1 LRPRTD
7 AGEIGNGR
15 VHGSGPLRLS
25 NNSARHLW
33 TPYHAVH
40 VMKSLLNAVSLGL
53 VVIALSACGGM
64 PGPAPWSDSASNRL
78 NLGSG
83 VVATFVEG
91 LSPEMPGRVAYIT
104 HVASGS
110 QAILDSEGRVVQRH
124 DGRADGAGRLDAVL
138 SDGATVALV
147 MQRLTNGGDLNPR
160 PHTILWVPLMQ
171 FGGIQYVRKWNSTGE
186 GNLRDDRDL
195 AVEDLGPE
203 LYRVA
208 YRGSGYAG
216 PYYRY
221 QDGDS
226 THLNPGT
233 RVFEVKGY
241 SPQFRLGTLEEG
253 RAILYEAD
261 TNPSAKTGEDL
272 LDIRGKVTAI
282 DVLNDDNEMTVLGTM
297 DDGHAIERF
306 VEMALEAPV
315 DQQNRGHD
323 GPRYFLGI
331 RLVDGTSVVRAFW
344 LETGDLSRG
353 IMTDPVVTLSV
364 WRKIPDEHR
373 PVGMDGGPRISE
385 RLAGRLGLA
394 HLSFNYPGLN
404 VTGKPHSP
412 TARLMRRS
420 EFDAM
425 QGGSSSPTIPDT
437 LVWVVEARGSWRTAG
452 ITPEEAR
459 RDFSVGVVAFDA
471 DTGSRYGTI
480 HRNEPPLEHSDNRAD
495 AYESKDGDSELR
507 AAVEGED
514 VAGGDIGQ
522 QDRPTLKNALEPK
535 DGDTMVA
542 ATVQGKGVTR
552 GDIRQYA
559 EFWMITDESMAR
571 DAAVEKSIVAVID
584 KFTQQ
589 AEVERRNLSPTREEA
604 EEYMSI
610 HRGNCM
616 GEHGGE
622 CREAIALLGF
632 DPYSDAYWENIA
644 LPEYGKALG
653 EIKLFQAIIKE
664 RGLESAS
671 NDELIALQHALPGE
685 WRENAVVVWH
695 DEDLE
700 RVYQSALQSK

>member
-1 LRPRTD
+1 
-7 AGEIGNGR
+7 
-15 VHGSGPLRLS
+15 
-25 NNSARHLW
+25 
-33 TPYHAVH
+33 
-40 VMKSLLNAVSLGL
+40 MKSLLYAASLGL

-78 NLGSG
+78 ELGSG
-83 VVATFVEG
+83 MVVAFVEG
-91 LSPEMPGRVAYIT
+91 LTPEMPGRVAYIT

-124 DGRADGAGRLDAVL
+124 DGRADGAGRLDTVL
-138 SDGATVALV
+138 SDEATVALV
-147 MQRLTNGGDLNPR
+147 MQRLTNGGDLSPR
-160 PHTILWVPLMQ
+160 PHTIGWVPLMQ
-171 FGGIQYVRKWNSTGE
+171 FGGIQYQRKWRSTGE
-186 GNLRDDRDL
+186 GNLRYDRDL
-195 AVEDLGPE
+195 AVGDLGPE

-208 YRGSGYAG
+208 FRGSGYAG

-233 RVFEVKGY
+233 QVFEVKGY
-241 SPQFRLGTLEEG
+241 SAQFRLGTLEEG

-282 DVLNDDNEMTVLGTM
+282 DVLNDDNEMTILGTM

-306 VEMALEAPV
+306 VEMVLEAPV
-315 DQQNRGHD
+315 DQQNRDHE
-323 GPRYFLGI
+323 GPRYFLGF
-331 RLVDGTSVVRAFW
+331 RLADGTSVMRAFW
-344 LETGDLSRG
+344 LETGELSRG

-385 RLAGRLGLA
+385 RLAARLGLA
-394 HLSFNYPGLN
+394 HLSFNYPGPI

-412 TARLMRRS
+412 TVRLMRRH
-420 EFDAM
+420 EFYAT
-425 QGGSSSPTIPDT
+425 QGASSSPAIPDP

-471 DTGSRYGTI
+471 DTGSMYGTT
-480 HRNEPPLEHSDNRAD
+480 HRNEQPLEHSDNRGD
-495 AYESKDGDSELR
+495 AYESEDGVSELP

-514 VAGGDIGQ
+514 VAGGDMGQ
-522 QDRPTLKNALEPK
+522 QDRPTLKDALSPK
-535 DGDTMVA
+535 DGDTMVV
-542 ATVQGKGVTR
+542 ATVQGKDVTR
-552 GDIRQYA
+552 GNIRQYA
-559 EFWMITDESMAR
+559 EFWMMTDGSMTR
-571 DAAVEKSIVAVID
+571 DAAVAKSIVAVID
-584 KFTQQ
+584 DFIEQ
-589 AEVERRNLSPTREEA
+589 AEVERRRLTPTREEA
-604 EEYMSI
+604 EKYMSI

-616 GEHGGE
+616 GENGAE
-622 CREAIALLGF
+622 CRAHVERLGF
-632 DPYSDAYWENIA
+632 DPYSDAYWENIG
-644 LPEYGKALG
+644 LPDCGKALG

-671 NDELIALQHALPGE
+671 NDELIALQQALPGE
-685 WRENAVVVWH
+685 WREDAVVVWH
-695 DEDLE
+695 DEELE
-700 RVYQSALQSK
+700 RMYQSALQSE

>member
-1 LRPRTD
+1 
-7 AGEIGNGR
+7 
-15 VHGSGPLRLS
+15 
-25 NNSARHLW
+25 
-33 TPYHAVH
+33 
-40 VMKSLLNAVSLGL
+40 M
-53 VVIALSACGGM
+53 
-64 PGPAPWSDSASNRL
+64 
-78 NLGSG
+78 
-83 VVATFVEG
+83 
-91 LSPEMPGRVAYIT
+91 
-104 HVASGS
+104 
-110 QAILDSEGRVVQRH
+110 
-124 DGRADGAGRLDAVL
+124 
-138 SDGATVALV
+138 
-147 MQRLTNGGDLNPR
+147 
-160 PHTILWVPLMQ
+160 
-171 FGGIQYVRKWNSTGE
+171 
-186 GNLRDDRDL
+186 
-195 AVEDLGPE
+195 EDLGPE

-208 YRGSGYAG
+208 FRGSGYAG

-233 RVFEVKGY
+233 QVFEVKGY
-241 SPQFRLGTLEEG
+241 SPQFRLGTLEKG

-282 DVLNDDNEMTVLGTM
+282 DVLNDDKEMTILGTM
-297 DDGHAIERF
+297 DDEHAIERF

-315 DQQNRGHD
+315 DQSSRDHG
-323 GPRYFLGI
+323 GPRYFLGF
-331 RLVDGTSVVRAFW
+331 RLEDGTSVVRAFW
-344 LETGDLSRG
+344 LETGELSRG

-404 VTGKPHSP
+404 ATGKPHSP

-425 QGGSSSPTIPDT
+425 QGGSSSPAIPDT

-480 HRNEPPLEHSDNRAD
+480 HWNEPPLEHSDNRGD
-495 AYESKDGDSELR
+495 AYESEDGNSEVV
-507 AAVEGED
+507 ASVEGED
-514 VAGGDIGQ
+514 VTGEDIGL
-522 QDRPTLKNALEPK
+522 QDGATLKDALEPK
-535 DGDTMVA
+535 DGDTMVV
-542 ATVQGKGVTR
+542 ATVQGKDVTR

-559 EFWMITDESMAR
+559 EFWMMRDESMTR
-571 DAAVEKSIVAVID
+571 DAAVAKSIVAVID
-584 KFTQQ
+584 KFIEQ
-589 AEVERRNLSPTREEA
+589 AEVGRRQLSPTREEA

-616 GEHGGE
+616 GEKGAE

-653 EIKLFQAIIKE
+653 EIKLFQAIIRE

-671 NDELIALQHALPGE
+671 NDEILALQQALPGE
-685 WRENAVVVWH
+685 WRENAVAVWR

-700 RVYQSALQSK
+700 RTYQRAFRSE

>member
-1 LRPRTD
+1 
-7 AGEIGNGR
+7 
-15 VHGSGPLRLS
+15 
-25 NNSARHLW
+25 
-33 TPYHAVH
+33 
-40 VMKSLLNAVSLGL
+40 MKLLLYAASLGL

-64 PGPAPWSDSASNRL
+64 PAPAPWSDSAANRL
-78 NLGSG
+78 ELGSG

-91 LSPEMPGRVAYIT
+91 LTPEMPGRVAYIT

-147 MQRLTNGGDLNPR
+147 MQRLTNGGDLSPR
-160 PHTILWVPLMQ
+160 PHTIGWVPLRQ
-171 FGGIQYVRKWNSTGE
+171 FGGNQYVRKWHPAGE

-233 RVFEVKGY
+233 QVFEVKGY
-241 SPQFRLGTLEEG
+241 SPKFRLGTLEEG
-253 RAILYEAD
+253 RGILYEAD

-282 DVLNDDNEMTVLGTM
+282 DILNDDEAMTILGTM
-297 DDGHAIERF
+297 DDEHAVERF
-306 VEMALEAPV
+306 VETVLESPV
-315 DQQNRGHD
+315 DQSSRDHG
-323 GPRYFLGI
+323 GPRYFLGF
-331 RLVDGTSVVRAFW
+331 RLEDGTSVVRAFW
-344 LETGDLSRG
+344 LETGELSRG
-353 IMTDPVVTLSV
+353 IMTDPVVTRSV
-364 WRKIPDEHR
+364 WRQIPDEHR
-373 PVGMDGGPRISE
+373 PVGIDGGPRISE
-385 RLAGRLGLA
+385 RLAARLGLA
-394 HLSFNYPGLN
+394 HLSFNAPGLN

-425 QGGSSSPTIPDT
+425 QVGSSSPAIPDL

-471 DTGSRYGTI
+471 DTGSMYGTS
-480 HRNEPPLEHSDNRAD
+480 HRNEPPFEHSDNRGD
-495 AYESKDGDSELR
+495 AYESEDGDSELP
-507 AAVEGED
+507 AAVEGEY

-522 QDRPTLKNALEPK
+522 QNRPTLKDALEPK
-535 DGDTMVA
+535 DGDTMVV
-542 ATVQGKGVTR
+542 ATVQGKDVTR

-559 EFWMITDESMAR
+559 EFWMMTDESMTR
-571 DAAVEKSIVAVID
+571 DAAVEKSIVSVID
-584 KFTQQ
+584 EFIEQV
-589 AEVERRNLSPTREEA
+589 EVERRQLTPTREEA

-616 GEHGGE
+616 GETGAE

-632 DPYSDAYWENIA
+632 DPYSDAYWENVG

-653 EIKLFQAIIKE
+653 EIKLFQAVIRE
-664 RGLESAS
+664 RGLESAN
-671 NDELIALQHALPGE
+671 NDELIALQQTLPGE
-685 WRENAVVVWH
+685 WREDAVVVWR

-700 RVYQSALQSK
+700 RVYQSALQSE

>member
-1 LRPRTD
+1 
-7 AGEIGNGR
+7 
-15 VHGSGPLRLS
+15 
-25 NNSARHLW
+25 
-33 TPYHAVH
+33 
-40 VMKSLLNAVSLGL
+40 MKSLLNAVSLGL
-53 VVIALSACGGM
+53 VVIALSACAGM
-64 PGPAPWSDSASNRL
+64 PGPAPWSDSAANRL
-78 NLGSG
+78 ELGSG

-91 LSPEMPGRVAYIT
+91 LTPEMPGRVAYIT

-124 DGRADGAGRLDAVL
+124 DGRADGANRLDTVL
-138 SDGATVALV
+138 SDGPTVALV
-147 MQRLTNGGDLNPR
+147 VQRLTNGGDLSPR
-160 PHTILWVPLMQ
+160 PHTIGWVPLVQ
-171 FGGIQYVRKWNSTGE
+171 FGGIQYVRKSRSTGE
-186 GNLRDDRDL
+186 ENVRYDRDL

-208 YRGSGYAG
+208 FRGDGYADSE
-216 PYYRY
+216 YRY

-233 RVFEVKGY
+233 QVFEVMGY
-241 SPQFRLGTLEEG
+241 SPKFRLGTLEEG

-282 DVLNDDNEMTVLGTM
+282 DVLVDDNELTILGTM

-306 VEMALEAPV
+306 VDMVLEAPV

-331 RLVDGTSVVRAFW
+331 RLSDGTSVVRAFW
-344 LETGDLSRG
+344 LETGELSRG
-353 IMTDPVVTLSV
+353 IMTDPVVTRSV

-385 RLAGRLGLA
+385 RLAARLGLA

-425 QGGSSSPTIPDT
+425 QGGSSSPAIPDT

-471 DTGSRYGTI
+471 DTGSRYGTT
-480 HRNEPPLEHSDNRAD
+480 HRNEPPLEHSDNRGD
-495 AYESKDGDSELR
+495 AYESEDGNSEVV

-514 VAGGDIGQ
+514 VTGEDIGLR
-522 QDRPTLKNALEPK
+522 DGSTLKDALEPK
-535 DGDTMVA
+535 DGDTMVV
-542 ATVQGKGVTR
+542 ATVQGNDVTH

-559 EFWMITDESMAR
+559 EFWMMTDESMTR
-571 DAAVEKSIVAVID
+571 GAAVEKSIVAVID
-584 KFTQQ
+584 KFIEQ
-589 AEVERRNLSPTREEA
+589 AEVERRQLTPTREEA

-616 GEHGGE
+616 GENGVE
-622 CREAIALLGF
+622 CRAHVERLGF
-632 DPYSDAYWENIA
+632 DPYSDAYWENIG

-653 EIKLFQAIIKE
+653 EIKLFQAVIKE

-671 NDELIALQHALPGE
+671 NDELFALQQTLPGE
-685 WRENAVVVWH
+685 RREDAVVVWH
-695 DEDLE
+695 DEELE
-700 RVYQSALQSK
+700 RVYQRALRSE

>member
-1 LRPRTD
+1 
-7 AGEIGNGR
+7 
-15 VHGSGPLRLS
+15 
-25 NNSARHLW
+25 
-33 TPYHAVH
+33 
-40 VMKSLLNAVSLGL
+40 MKSLLYAASLGL

-78 NLGSG
+78 ELGSG
-83 VVATFVEG
+83 MVVAFVEG
-91 LSPEMPGRVAYIT
+91 LTPEMPGRVAYIT

-124 DGRADGAGRLDAVL
+124 DGRSDGANRLDTVL
-138 SDGATVALV
+138 SDGPTVALV
-147 MQRLTNGGDLNPR
+147 MQRLTNGGDLSPR
-160 PHTILWVPLMQ
+160 PHTIGWVPLMQ
-171 FGGIQYVRKWNSTGE
+171 FGGIQYQRKWRSTGE
-186 GNLRDDRDL
+186 GNLRYDRDL
-195 AVEDLGPE
+195 AVGDLGPE

-208 YRGSGYAG
+208 FRGSGYAG

-233 RVFEVKGY
+233 QVFEVKGY

-282 DVLNDDNEMTVLGTM
+282 DVLNDDNEMTILGTM

-306 VEMALEAPV
+306 VEMVLEAPV
-315 DQQNRGHD
+315 DQQNRDHE
-323 GPRYFLGI
+323 GPRYFLGF
-331 RLVDGTSVVRAFW
+331 RLADGTSVMRAFW
-344 LETGDLSRG
+344 LETGELSRG

-373 PVGMDGGPRISE
+373 PVGMDGGLRISE

-404 VTGKPHSP
+404 ATGKPHSP

-425 QGGSSSPTIPDT
+425 QGGSSSPAIPDT

-471 DTGSRYGTI
+471 DTGSMYGTT
-480 HRNEPPLEHSDNRAD
+480 HRNEPPLEHSVNRGD
-495 AYESKDGDSELR
+495 AYESEDGVSELP
-507 AAVEGED
+507 AAVESED
-514 VAGGDIGQ
+514 VAGGDMGQ
-522 QDRPTLKNALEPK
+522 QDRPTLKDALAPK
-535 DGDTMVA
+535 DGDTTVV
-542 ATVQGKGVTR
+542 ATVQGKDVTR
-552 GDIRQYA
+552 GDIRRAA
-559 EFWMITDESMAR
+559 EFWMMTDGSMTR

-584 KFTQQ
+584 DFIEQ
-589 AEVERRNLSPTREEA
+589 AEVERRQLTPTREEA

-616 GEHGGE
+616 GEHGAE

-632 DPYSDAYWENIA
+632 DPYSDAYWENIG
-644 LPEYGKALG
+644 LPQYGKALG
-653 EIKLFQAIIKE
+653 EITLFQAVISE

-671 NDELIALQHALPGE
+671 NDELIALQQALPGE

-695 DEDLE
+695 DEDLK
-700 RVYQSALQSK
+700 RTYQSALRSE

>member
-1 LRPRTD
+1 
-7 AGEIGNGR
+7 
-15 VHGSGPLRLS
+15 
-25 NNSARHLW
+25 
-33 TPYHAVH
+33 
-40 VMKSLLNAVSLGL
+40 MKSLLNAVSLGL

-64 PGPAPWSDSASNRL
+64 PGPVPWSAAAANRL
-78 NLGSG
+78 ELGSG
-83 VVATFVEG
+83 VVAAFVEG

-110 QAILDSEGRVVQRH
+110 QAILDSEGRVVHRH
-124 DGRADGAGRLDAVL
+124 DGRSDGASRLDTVL

-147 MQRLTNGGDLNPR
+147 MQRLTNGGDLSPR

-171 FGGIQYVRKWNSTGE
+171 FGGIQYVRKWNSTRE
-186 GNLRDDRDL
+186 GNLPDDRDL

-216 PYYRY
+216 PFYRY

-233 RVFEVKGY
+233 QVFEVKGY

-253 RAILYEAD
+253 RPTLYEAD

-282 DVLNDDNEMTVLGTM
+282 DVLNDDNEMTILGTM
-297 DDGHAIERF
+297 DDKKAVERF

-344 LETGDLSRG
+344 LETEEISRG

-364 WRKIPDEHR
+364 WREIPDEHR

-425 QGGSSSPTIPDT
+425 QVGSSSPSIPDT

-452 ITPEEAR
+452 ITPERAR
-459 RDFSVGVVAFDA
+459 KDFSIGSVAFDA
-471 DTGSRYGTI
+471 DTGSRYGTS
-480 HRNEPPLEHSDNRAD
+480 HRNEPLLERGDNPSDAP
-495 AYESKDGDSELR
+495 ESKDGNSELP

-514 VAGGDIGQ
+514 VTGGDIGGQ
-522 QDRPTLKNALEPK
+522 ERPTLKDALDPV
-535 DGDTMVA
+535 DGDTTVV
-542 ATVQGKGVTR
+542 ATVQGKDVTR
-552 GDIRQYA
+552 GDIRRSA
-559 EFWMITDESMAR
+559 EFWMMMDGSMTR
-571 DAAVEKSIVAVID
+571 NEAVEKSIVAVID
-584 KFTQQ
+584 EFIEQ
-589 AEVERRNLSPTREEA
+589 AEVERRQLTPTREEA

-616 GEHGGE
+616 GEHGAE
-622 CREAIALLGF
+622 CRAHVERLGF
-632 DPYSDAYWENIA
+632 DPYSDAYWENIG

-653 EIKLFQAIIKE
+653 EIKLFQAVIKE

-671 NDELIALQHALPGE
+671 NDELIALRNALPGE

-700 RVYQSALQSK
+700 RVYQSALQSE